1 LMGGSFQQ
9 GSRLA
14 WVMDSD
20 IQSIYI
26 YIQASF
32 SRAVGPWPCIAQTN

>member
-26 YIQASF
+26 QASF